1 MNRKLGLTIALLIIL
16 ICVGN
21 VLAEISVG
29 VKKGD
34 WAEYQVDYTGTPPME
49 HMKQWLQL

>member
-1 MNRKLGLTIALLIIL
+1 MNRKVGLTIALFIVLL
-16 ICVGN
+16 GVGN

-34 WAEYQVDYTGTPPME
+34 
-49 HMKQWLQL
+49 